1 MSGGAEMVAGA
12 IVEHVAGKLGGITW
26 ERLQLLWNFK
36 EDAQDME
43 DKMVTL
49 QVGLSYADKRSRE
62 TDDPLVRHWLKKYK
76 SVAYDMEDALDE
88 LVADAMI
95 WENSPSKVRTLTLST
110 LETGIVHPLIL
121 VL

>member
-1 MSGGAEMVAGA
+1 
-12 IVEHVAGKLGGITW
+12 
-26 ERLQLLWNFK
+26 
-36 EDAQDME
+36 
-43 DKMVTL
+43 
-49 QVGLSYADKRSRE
+49 
-62 TDDPLVRHWLKKYK
+62 VRHWLKKYK
-76 SVAYDMEDALDE
+76 SVAYDMEDTLDE